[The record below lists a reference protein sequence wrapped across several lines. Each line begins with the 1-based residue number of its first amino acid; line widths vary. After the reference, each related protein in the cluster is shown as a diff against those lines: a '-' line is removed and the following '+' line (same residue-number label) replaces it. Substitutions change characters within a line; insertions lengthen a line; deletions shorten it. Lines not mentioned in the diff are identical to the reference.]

1 MMIEN
6 EFRSGACADQVSE
19 LMGWAVGAKYVEKAF
34 NDSAKLEV
42 NYAFYEI
49 KYILYVKVSL

>member
-1 MMIEN
+1 MIEN

-42 NYAFYEI
+42 NCESFKI
-49 KYILYVKVSL
+49 